1 MKGIVFNL
9 LEDFI
14 IDGWGEEAY
23 DEIISLCPLRTK
35 EPFIGPGTYEDAD
48 LLAIVGKAAETLSVS
63 VAEAVHAFGK
73 YCFPKLASKYP
84 MFLEGHE
91 HPKTFLKTIDEVIHV
106 EVKKLFKDAEPP
118 RITYVDPAPDQL
130 ILTYR
135 SKRGLCSLMAG
146 LLEGVAVFFETPLDY
161 RQTQCTSQG
170 AGACE
175 FHLSFSA

>member
-63 VAEAVHAFGK
+63 VPEAVHAFGK

-84 MFLEGHE
+84 MFLEGHK
-91 HPKTFLKTIDEVIHV
+91 HPKTFLKTIDDVIHV
-106 EVKKLFKDAEPP
+106 EVKKLFKDAEKLSPTG
-118 RITYVDPAPDQL
+118 IAPVH
-130 ILTYR
+130 T
-135 SKRGLCSLMAG
+135 SAVSLWSTNTPFS
-146 LLEGVAVFFETPLDY
+146 VATPL
-161 RQTQCTSQG
+161 RPSSNVQSVNT
-170 AGACE
+170 
-175 FHLSFSA
+175 